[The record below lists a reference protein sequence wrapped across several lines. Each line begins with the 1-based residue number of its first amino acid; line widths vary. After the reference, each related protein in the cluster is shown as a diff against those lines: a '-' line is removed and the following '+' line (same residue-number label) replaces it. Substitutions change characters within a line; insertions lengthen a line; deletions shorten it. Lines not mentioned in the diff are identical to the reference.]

1 MIYLYVNWFVFI
13 LFKVMNFEG
22 FGKGL
27 FMDIKFLILVN
38 LFKVSFLLE
47 FREFFNVKIVG
58 EKVKYFKFI

>member
-1 MIYLYVNWFVFI
+1 
-13 LFKVMNFEG
+13 MNFEG

-47 FREFFNVKIVG
+47 FCEFFNVEIVG
-58 EKVKYFKFI
+58 EKKGKII

>member
-1 MIYLYVNWFVFI
+1 
-13 LFKVMNFEG
+13 MNFEG

-47 FREFFNVKIVG
+47 FREVFNVEIMVEKKGKI
-58 EKVKYFKFI
+58 I